1 MLKYLVVLGDGMADE
16 PIDEWNGATPLE
28 HAYTPVLDALAQRAE
43 MGMVRTVPDGVPVGS
58 DTANLSL
65 LGYPPE
71 RYYTGRAALEALGLG
86 VCMDKNDILLRM
98 NFVTLQENNS
108 SFFRRILLD
117 HSADEIPTDEAAILM
132 DVIRREFQN
141 STFTFYTGTSY
152 RHLLCWHHGEQ
163 VQLTQPHDHL
173 GEAIGAY
180 LPRQPVLR
188 ELMCKSYALLNQHPI
203 NQARQARGLHKANA
217 LWVWGAG
224 TPAQLPSFRE
234 RTGKCGVMISA
245 TDLLRGIAE
254 GIGLNYVPVS
264 GADGTLHTNFTGKAL
279 AAVRALREGADF
291 AFIHIEAPDEM
302 GHRGDAQRK
311 MQAISLIDQQV
322 IGTAVRELRAAG
334 EAFRL
339 LVLPDH
345 ATPVRCRTHTN
356 TPVPYL
362 LYDSTQPAFHPHQRY
377 HERSAQTG
385 RFFSTGSEL
394 LTHFLQI

>member
-28 HAYTPVLDALAQRAE
+28 HAHTPVLDALAQQAE
-43 MGMVRTVPDGVPVGS
+43 IGTVRTVPDGVPVGS

-86 VCMDKNDILLRM
+86 VCMDKNDILLRV
-98 NFVTLQENNS
+98 NLVTLQENNS
-108 SFFRRILLD
+108 SFFRRVLFD
-117 HSADEIPTDEAAILM
+117 HSADEISTDEAAILM
-132 DVIRREFQN
+132 DVVRREFQN
-141 STFTFYTGTSY
+141 SAFTFYTGTSY
-152 RHLLCWHHGEQ
+152 RHLLCWHHGER
-163 VQLTQPHDHL
+163 VQLAQPHDHL

-180 LPRQPVLR
+180 LPKQPVLR
-188 ELMCKSYALLNQHPI
+188 ELMYRSYTVLNQHPI

-224 TPAQLPSFRE
+224 TPTRLPSFKG
-234 RTGKCGVMISA
+234 RTGKRGVMISA

-254 GIGLNYVPVS
+254 GIGLSYVPVS

-302 GHRGDAQRK
+302 GHCGDAQRK
-311 MQAISLIDQQV
+311 MQAISLIDRQV

-377 HERSAQTG
+377 HERSARTG

>member
-28 HAYTPVLDALAQRAE
+28 HAHTPVLDALAQQAE
-43 MGMVRTVPDGVPVGS
+43 IGTVRTVPDGIPVGS
-58 DTANLSL
+58 DTANLSI

-71 RYYTGRAALEALGLG
+71 RYYSGRAPLEALGMG
-86 VCMDKNDILLRM
+86 ICMDKNDILLRA
-98 NFVTLQENNS
+98 NLITLRENNS
-108 SFFRRILLD
+108 SFLHRVLLD
-117 HSADEIPTDEAAILM
+117 HSADEITTNEAAILM
-132 DVIRREFQN
+132 DVVRRKFQN
-141 STFTFYTGTSY
+141 SVFTFYTGTSY
-152 RHLLCWHHGEQ
+152 RHLLCWHQGER
-163 VQLTQPHDHL
+163 VQLAQPHDHL

-180 LPRQPVLR
+180 LPKQPVLR
-188 ELMCKSYALLNQHPI
+188 KLMCRSYAVLNQHPI
-203 NQARQARGLHKANA
+203 NRARQARGLHKANA

-224 TPAQLPSFRE
+224 TPVQLPSFTE
-234 RTGKCGVMISA
+234 RTGKRGVMISA
-245 TDLLRGIAE
+245 TDLLRGIAA
-254 GIGLNYVPVS
+254 GIGLNHVSVS

-279 AAVRALREGADF
+279 AAVQALREDADF
-291 AFIHIEAPDEM
+291 AFIHIEAPDQM
-302 GHRGDAQRK
+302 GHQGDAQRK
-311 MQAISLIDQQV
+311 MQAISLIDRLV

-362 LYDSTQPAFHPHQRY
+362 LYDSTLPTFHPHQRY

-394 LTHFLQI
+394 LAHFLQI

>member
-1 MLKYLVVLGDGMADE
+1 MADE
-16 PIDEWNGATPLE
+16 PIHEWNGATPLE
-28 HAYTPVLDALAQRAE
+28 HAHTPVLDALAQQAE
-43 MGMVRTVPDGVPVGS
+43 IGTVQTVPDGLPVGS

-71 RYYTGRAALEALGLG
+71 RYYPGRAPLEALGLG
-86 VCMDKNDILLRM
+86 ICMDKNDILLRV
-98 NFVTLQENNS
+98 NLITLQENES
-108 SFFRRILLD
+108 TFFRRVLLD
-117 HSADEIPTDEAAILM
+117 HSADEITTDEAAILM
-132 DVIRREFQN
+132 DVVRREFQN
-141 STFTFYTGTSY
+141 STFTFHTGTSY
-152 RHLLCWHHGEQ
+152 RHLLCWHHGER
-163 VQLTQPHDHL
+163 VQLAQPHDHL

-180 LPRQPVLR
+180 LPKQPVLR
-188 ELMCKSYALLNQHPI
+188 ELMCRSYAVLNQHPI

-224 TPAQLPSFRE
+224 TPVQLPSFKE
-234 RTGKCGVMISA
+234 RTGKRGVMISA
-245 TDLLRGIAE
+245 TDLLRGIAA
-254 GIGLNYVPVS
+254 GIGLSYVPVS

-279 AAVRALREGADF
+279 AAVQALREGADF

-302 GHRGDAQRK
+302 GHQGDAQRK
-311 MQAISLIDQQV
+311 MQAISLIDRQV

-362 LYDSTQPAFHPHQRY
+362 LYDSTQPTFHPRQRY
-377 HERSAQTG
+377 HEKSAQTG

-394 LTHFLQI
+394 LAHFLQI